1 MLPLLRAQVQSPVRE
16 LRSCKLSRVAK
27 KKKKKER
34 ERERKR
40 KKEALCWVLE
50 GRLMSVKDWGKGPA
64 KQGSG
69 GVTPR
74 GGVGGEEM
82 GEK

>member
-1 MLPLLRAQVQSPVRE
+1 MLEKELLINGRRMSKYCFV
-16 LRSCKLSRVAK
+16 K
-27 KKKKKER
+27 KKKR

-50 GRLMSVKDWGKGPA
+50 GRWMSVKDWGKGPA
-64 KQGSG
+64 KQRSG